1 LDNGRDEFPR
11 SVLLAGGSGLVGR
24 ELLAQL
30 LAEESTTVHVLLRRE
45 VPDLPVSRH
54 LKRHVIDFA
63 QPGPLPTAD
72 TVYIALGT
80 TLKTAGSKAAFRAV
94 DLDAVV
100 AVARAAR
107 QAGVERAAVVSAM
120 GADIGSHVFY
130 SRVKGE
136 MEAQL
141 AALGFARLVLARPSL
156 LAGGR
161 ARLGQPRRWGE
172 QLALMLFEPLGGLMP
187 ARVRPIDAA
196 VVARAMRMAVRRDG
210 PAVQIIE
217 SAELHT
223 LGGTP

>member
-1 LDNGRDEFPR
+1 
-11 SVLLAGGSGLVGR
+11 
-24 ELLAQL
+24 
-30 LAEESTTVHVLLRRE
+30 
-45 VPDLPVSRH
+45 
-54 LKRHVIDFA
+54 
-63 QPGPLPTAD
+63 
-72 TVYIALGT
+72 
-80 TLKTAGSKAAFRAV
+80 
-94 DLDAVV
+94 
-100 AVARAAR
+100 
-107 QAGVERAAVVSAM
+107 M
-120 GADIGSHVFY
+120 GADIASHVFY
-130 SRVKGE
+130 SRIKGE